1 MGPLKVVLLTESD
14 SLKPDVNLPY
24 KYYGQKLW
32 ETIRTV
38 VEQLQYRCE
47 SVELHKLDFQEH
59 ESVNKYLSAD
69 IVIMDVTNQDRRPT
83 FMYHKGNRESMDCLD
98 DIVLIQAS
106 GVENDSAIQD
116 LKTTCKI
123 KRLIV
128 YRYDESK
135 NVFYDTTQPAN
146 PFPLLSTNL
155 NLFLKRAADNIQ
167 KGLAD
172 RYISRMNTSKA
183 ESQDDN
189 TYRQFLW
196 NEVCDEILNENNHES
211 ATPKLITK
219 LMYAFRD
226 IQDYESMIKLNERC
240 EQLKEIGK
248 RIKTNMMISYLTA
261 FARSR
266 RNQPGD
272 RDEALNI
279 LERLCQTKKTE
290 SELSNDI
297 ICLCGRIY
305 KDKYT
310 ESSCTDQESLE
321 KAIEWYR
328 RGYAADPNIHAG
340 INLLF
345 LLAIKIEDLKNNNE
359 AYRIIIQLNA
369 LLGKK
374 GRSLRDLTN
383 YWDVATYFELHAVQR
398 DWSKACLAALH
409 MYLLNPPIWYL
420 KSTINNLKILHQATR
435 MRDKEKL
442 REQLSE
448 TTDDEN
454 VYSFWI
460 DFFTDA
466 INSNST
472 SSEERELPA
481 QVPILVCDNYEKHD
495 GTTLKNVYVESHLQL
510 NFHTGSEPETLVIY
524 TLAKPSQ
531 AQVDVSVRTIHMDSI
546 RSIINVKR
554 DNRSVFLYAYE
565 NAEAF
570 LSVELQIFFS
580 SVERRIA
587 FNEKMSKYRVQTNIP
602 EVEPKFDLV
611 FDRDPH
617 EQRTALGQGTYGK
630 VYVAHDR
637 NTWKKFAVKEIPMR
651 NPVYT
656 DVLEN
661 EIKILSTLSHKN
673 IVTYYGSV
681 IDRSKKQSVFQ
692 IIMEYVDGGS
702 LSQHLSKFGQFQE
715 PVIRNY
721 TRQLLEGLQYLHEN
735 HILHRDIKSANILVN
750 SRGEIKIADFGTSK
764 RLAGLQLC
772 TEDSVGT
779 LQYMSPDVVLVP
791 PMGYGPEVDIWSV
804 GCTVIEMATGK
815 MPFHKVV
822 NAGALLLKL
831 GSERQPPD
839 IPPELSDTAKDFLS
853 KCFEPTDK
861 RPSAKDLLNHPFFK
875 LKLARDNNGKN
886 GGEKGQESSIHV
898 SDCSLPYHRSFSEEA
913 GVLEPAK
920 SLEPQVSIDDRRRSE
935 LMNIIRDNDSREDL
949 LGQWMDLIDEK
960 NETEVLTIDKLRI
973 LLSGICEYLEDLNER
988 SLQIALEQIC
998 DNSTLDSD
1006 SRTDLERSFYLFIKA
1021 TNTVLSSKNGLP
1033 PHVLFALDNV
1043 IRRVAEHLVGFIR
1056 PDFLPAV
1063 SNITPITPSD
1073 STTMSST
1080 NTRSPLF
1087 LSINEGNNEEMA
1099 RLHQLYLKLVHA
1111 NREQLNKLITIESNN
1126 SIKLNEIMSNQ
1137 KNDNSPSKTVGL
1149 FLPVEPSPENEITS
1163 ADPSTIQEATEEK
1176 KRPTHLTPM
1185 AAIAKQ
1191 ATRSRTLVT
1200 MEQEHDQLLKSLL
1213 DNRTRLNQLLNS
1225 ANI

>member
-1 MGPLKVVLLTESD
+1 MGPLKVVLLTESN
-14 SLKPDVNLPY
+14 SLTGNEALPY

-32 ETIRTV
+32 TKIQSI
-38 VEQLQYRCE
+38 VEELHYRCE
-47 SVELHKLDFQEH
+47 SVDLHKLDFQEH
-59 ESVNKYLSAD
+59 ESVNKFLNAD

-83 FMYHKGNRESMDCLD
+83 FMYHKGNRESMDCMD

-106 GVENDSAIQD
+106 GVENDSAIHD

-123 KRLIV
+123 KLLIV

-135 NVFYDTTQPAN
+135 DVFYDTTQSTY
-146 PFPLLSTNL
+146 PFPLLNTNL
-155 NLFLKRAADNIQ
+155 KNFLERAADNIQ

-172 RYISRMNTSKA
+172 RYISRMNTRKL
-183 ESQDDN
+183 ELQDSQ
-189 TYRQFLW
+189 TYRDFLW
-196 NEVCDEILNENNHES
+196 NEVCGEMLNEVNQEYV
-211 ATPKLITK
+211 TPKLITK

-226 IQDYESMIKLNERC
+226 IQDYESMINLNQRC
-240 EQLKEIGK
+240 EQLGEIAK
-248 RIKTNMMISYLTA
+248 KIKNNMMISYLTA

-279 LERLCQTKKTE
+279 LEHLCQTKKTE
-290 SELSNDI
+290 SELSNDV

-305 KDKYT
+305 KDKFT
-310 ESSCTDQESLE
+310 ESFCQDQDSLE

-328 RGYAADPNIHAG
+328 RGFAADPNIYAG

-345 LLAIKIEDLKNNNE
+345 LLAIKIEDLKKNNE
-359 AYRIIIQLNA
+359 VYRIIIQLNA

-374 GRSLRDLTN
+374 GRSLRDLTD

-420 KSTINNLKILHQATR
+420 KSTIKNLKIFHQATR
-435 MRDKEKL
+435 MRDQPKL
-442 REQLSE
+442 RTQHS
-448 TTDDEN
+448 TNSDDEV

-460 DFFTDA
+460 DFFSDA

-472 SSEERELPA
+472 SPEERELPA
-481 QVPILVCDNYEKHD
+481 QVPILVCDNYEKND

-510 NFHTGSEPETLVIY
+510 NFHTGSEPETLVIR
-524 TLAKPSQ
+524 TLEKQ
-531 AQVDVSVRTIHMDSI
+531 KQLQKDETVRTIEMNSI

-570 LSVELQIFFS
+570 LSVELQIFFAS
-580 SVERRIA
+580 AERRTA
-587 FNEKMSKYRVQTNIP
+587 FNEKMSKYRLQTSIS
-602 EVEPKFDLV
+602 EAEPKFDLV

-637 NTWKKFAVKEIPMR
+637 YTMKKFAVKEIPMR

-673 IVTYYGSV
+673 IVTYYGSA
-681 IDRSKKQSVFQ
+681 IDRSKKQPFFQ

-815 MPFHKVV
+815 MPFHKIV
-822 NAGALLLKL
+822 NTGALLLKL
-831 GSERQPPD
+831 GNERQPPD
-839 IPPELSDTAKDFLS
+839 IPQELSDTAKDFLA
-853 KCFEPTDK
+853 KCFEPTQK

-875 LKLARDNNGKN
+875 TKPVSSREPNGN
-886 GGEKGQESSIHV
+886 SGEKTHDSGIHV
-898 SDCSLPYHRSFSEEA
+898 SNPPETYHRSVSEEP
-913 GVLEPAK
+913 GVLEPARG
-920 SLEPQVSIDDRRRSE
+920 LEAQISIDDRRRSE
-935 LMNIIRDNDSREDL
+935 LMHILRDNDSREDL

-973 LLSGICEYLEDLNER
+973 LLLGICEYLEDSNER
-988 SLQIALEQIC
+988 SLQNALDQIC
-998 DNSTLDSD
+998 DKSELDSD
-1006 SRTDLERSFYLFIKA
+1006 SRTDLERACYLFIKA
-1021 TNTVLSSKNGLP
+1021 ANAVLSSKNGLP
-1033 PHVLFALDNV
+1033 PHVLFALDNM
-1043 IRRVAEHLVGFIR
+1043 IRRVVEHLVGLIR
-1056 PDFLPAV
+1056 PDFVSAV
-1063 SNITPITPSD
+1063 NNIAPITPSD
-1073 STTMSST
+1073 APTFRSIDSRSSLIQ
-1080 NTRSPLF
+1080 NTLD
-1087 LSINEGNNEEMA
+1087 GANEEIT
-1099 RLHQLYLKLVHA
+1099 RLHQQYAQLLQTNRNQLSRLVS
-1111 NREQLNKLITIESNN
+1111 IE
-1126 SIKLNEIMSNQ
+1126 
-1137 KNDNSPSKTVGL
+1137 NDNTTKLYESS
-1149 FLPVEPSPENEITS
+1149 
-1163 ADPSTIQEATEEK
+1163 
-1176 KRPTHLTPM
+1176 
-1185 AAIAKQ
+1185 
-1191 ATRSRTLVT
+1191 
-1200 MEQEHDQLLKSLL
+1200 
-1213 DNRTRLNQLLNS
+1213 LNQQAENLS
-1225 ANI
+1225 R

>member
-1 MGPLKVVLLTESD
+1 MGPLKVVLLTESN
-14 SLKPDVNLPY
+14 SLTGNEALPY

-32 ETIRTV
+32 TKIQSI
-38 VEQLQYRCE
+38 VEELHYRCE
-47 SVELHKLDFQEH
+47 SVDLHKLDFQEH
-59 ESVNKYLSAD
+59 ESVNKFLNAD

-83 FMYHKGNRESMDCLD
+83 FMYHKGNRESMDCMD

-106 GVENDSAIQD
+106 GVENDSAIHD

-123 KRLIV
+123 KLLIV

-135 NVFYDTTQPAN
+135 DVFYDTTQSTY
-146 PFPLLSTNL
+146 PFPLLNTNL
-155 NLFLKRAADNIQ
+155 KNFLERAADNIQ

-172 RYISRMNTSKA
+172 RYISRMNTRKL
-183 ESQDDN
+183 ELQDSQ
-189 TYRQFLW
+189 TYRDFLW
-196 NEVCDEILNENNHES
+196 NEVCGEMLNEINQEYV
-211 ATPKLITK
+211 TPKLITK

-226 IQDYESMIKLNERC
+226 IQDYESMINLNQRC
-240 EQLKEIGK
+240 EQLGEIAK
-248 RIKTNMMISYLTA
+248 KIKNNMMISYLTA

-279 LERLCQTKKTE
+279 LEHLCQTKKTE
-290 SELSNDI
+290 SELSNDV

-305 KDKYT
+305 KDKFT
-310 ESSCTDQESLE
+310 ESFCQDQDSLE

-328 RGYAADPNIHAG
+328 RGFAADPNIYAG

-345 LLAIKIEDLKNNNE
+345 LLAIKIEDLKKNNE
-359 AYRIIIQLNA
+359 VYRIIIQLNA

-374 GRSLRDLTN
+374 GRSLRDLTD

-435 MRDKEKL
+435 MRDQQKL
-442 REQLSE
+442 RTQHS
-448 TTDDEN
+448 TSSDDEV

-460 DFFTDA
+460 DFFSDA

-472 SSEERELPA
+472 SPEERELPA
-481 QVPILVCDNYEKHD
+481 QVPILVCDNYEKND
-495 GTTLKNVYVESHLQL
+495 GTILKNVYVESHLQL
-510 NFHTGSEPETLVIY
+510 NFHTGSEPETLVIR
-524 TLAKPSQ
+524 TLEKQ
-531 AQVDVSVRTIHMDSI
+531 KQLQKDESVRTIEMNSI

-570 LSVELQIFFS
+570 LSVELQIFFAS
-580 SVERRIA
+580 AERRTA
-587 FNEKMSKYRVQTNIP
+587 FNEKMSKYRLQTSIS
-602 EVEPKFDLV
+602 EAEPKFDLV

-637 NTWKKFAVKEIPMR
+637 YTMKKFAVKEIPMR

-673 IVTYYGSV
+673 IVTYYGSA
-681 IDRSKKQSVFQ
+681 IDRSKKQPFFQ

-815 MPFHKVV
+815 MPFHKIV
-822 NAGALLLKL
+822 NTGALLLKL
-831 GSERQPPD
+831 GNERQPPD
-839 IPPELSDTAKDFLS
+839 IPQELSDTAKDFLA
-853 KCFEPTDK
+853 KCFEPTQK

-875 LKLARDNNGKN
+875 TKPVSSREPNGN
-886 GGEKGQESSIHV
+886 SGEKTHDSGIHV
-898 SDCSLPYHRSFSEEA
+898 SNPPETYHRSVSEEP
-913 GVLEPAK
+913 GVLEPARG
-920 SLEPQVSIDDRRRSE
+920 LEAQISIDDRRRSE
-935 LMNIIRDNDSREDL
+935 LMHILRDNDSREDL

-973 LLSGICEYLEDLNER
+973 LLLGICEYLEDSNER
-988 SLQIALEQIC
+988 SLQNALDQIC
-998 DNSTLDSD
+998 DKSELDSD
-1006 SRTDLERSFYLFIKA
+1006 SRTDLERACYLFIKA
-1021 TNTVLSSKNGLP
+1021 T
-1033 PHVLFALDNV
+1033 
-1043 IRRVAEHLVGFIR
+1043 I
-1056 PDFLPAV
+1056 
-1063 SNITPITPSD
+1063 
-1073 STTMSST
+1073 
-1080 NTRSPLF
+1080 
-1087 LSINEGNNEEMA
+1087 
-1099 RLHQLYLKLVHA
+1099 
-1111 NREQLNKLITIESNN
+1111 
-1126 SIKLNEIMSNQ
+1126 
-1137 KNDNSPSKTVGL
+1137 SKTIGL
-1149 FLPVEPSPENEITS
+1149 FLPVETSPAVEDTDSENVTTPVAEERNTS
-1163 ADPSTIQEATEEK
+1163 SS
-1176 KRPTHLTPM
+1176 LTPM
-1185 AAIAKQ
+1185 AAALQ
-1191 ATRSRTLVT
+1191 QMARSRSLIAI
-1200 MEQEHDQLLKSLL
+1200 EQEHDRLLKSMI
-1213 DNRTRLNQLLNS
+1213 DNRIRLNQLLHS
-1225 ANI
+1225 SNI

>member
-1 MGPLKVVLLTESD
+1 MGSLKVVLLTESD
-14 SLKPDVNLPY
+14 SLKRDANLPY

-32 ETIRTV
+32 ETIQSV
-38 VEQLQYRCE
+38 IVELNYRCE

-59 ESVNKYLSAD
+59 ESVNKFLNAD
-69 IVIMDVTNQDRRPT
+69 IVIMVDVTNQDRRPT
-83 FMYHKGNRESMDCLD
+83 FMYHKGNRESMDCMD

-135 NVFYDTTQPAN
+135 DVFYDTTQPAN
-146 PFPLLSTNL
+146 PFPLLKTNL
-155 NLFLKRAADNIQ
+155 KCFLGRAATNIK

-172 RYISRMNTSKA
+172 RCISRMNQSKH
-183 ESQDDN
+183 ESKDDN
-189 TYRQFLW
+189 TFRDFLW
-196 NEVCDEILNENNHES
+196 NEICAEILTETNQEDV
-211 ATPKLITK
+211 TPKLITQ

-226 IQDYESMIKLNERC
+226 IQDYESMIRLNQRC
-240 EQLKEIGK
+240 EQLGEIAK
-248 RIKTNMMISYLTA
+248 KIKNNMMISYLTA
-261 FARSR
+261 FACSR

-290 SELSNDI
+290 SELSNDV

-305 KDKYT
+305 KDKFT

-328 RGYAADPNIHAG
+328 RGFAADPNIYAG

-345 LLAIKIEDLKNNNE
+345 LLAIKTEDLKKNNE

-374 GRSLRDLTN
+374 GRALRDLTD

-435 MRDKEKL
+435 IRDKEKL
-442 REQLSE
+442 REQT
-448 TTDDEN
+448 TTDNNDDDN

-460 DFFTDA
+460 DFFSDA

-472 SSEERELPA
+472 STEERELPA
-481 QVPILVCDNYEKHD
+481 QVPILVCDNYEKND

-524 TLAKPSQ
+524 ALSKQKQ
-531 AQVDVSVRTIHMDSI
+531 AQTNELVRTIAMDSI

-580 SVERRIA
+580 SAERRIA
-587 FNEKMSKYRVQTNIP
+587 FNEKMSKYRVQTNIA

-637 NTWKKFAVKEIPMR
+637 YTWKKFAVKEIPMR
-651 NPVYT
+651 NPVFT

-661 EIKILSTLSHKN
+661 EIKILSTLSHRN
-673 IVTYYGSV
+673 IVTYYGSA
-681 IDRSKKQSVFQ
+681 IDRTKKQPVFQ

-702 LSQHLSKFGQFQE
+702 LSQHLAKFGQFQE

-822 NAGALLLKL
+822 NTGALLLKL
-831 GSERQPPD
+831 GNERQAPD
-839 IPPELSDTAKDFLS
+839 IPSELSDIGKDFL
-853 KCFEPTDK
+853 
-861 RPSAKDLLNHPFFK
+861 
-875 LKLARDNNGKN
+875 
-886 GGEKGQESSIHV
+886 
-898 SDCSLPYHRSFSEEA
+898 
-913 GVLEPAK
+913 
-920 SLEPQVSIDDRRRSE
+920 
-935 LMNIIRDNDSREDL
+935 
-949 LGQWMDLIDEK
+949 
-960 NETEVLTIDKLRI
+960 
-973 LLSGICEYLEDLNER
+973 
-988 SLQIALEQIC
+988 
-998 DNSTLDSD
+998 
-1006 SRTDLERSFYLFIKA
+1006 
-1021 TNTVLSSKNGLP
+1021 
-1033 PHVLFALDNV
+1033 
-1043 IRRVAEHLVGFIR
+1043 
-1056 PDFLPAV
+1056 
-1063 SNITPITPSD
+1063 
-1073 STTMSST
+1073 
-1080 NTRSPLF
+1080 
-1087 LSINEGNNEEMA
+1087 
-1099 RLHQLYLKLVHA
+1099 
-1111 NREQLNKLITIESNN
+1111 NR
-1126 SIKLNEIMSNQ
+1126 
-1137 KNDNSPSKTVGL
+1137 
-1149 FLPVEPSPENEITS
+1149 
-1163 ADPSTIQEATEEK
+1163 
-1176 KRPTHLTPM
+1176 
-1185 AAIAKQ
+1185 
-1191 ATRSRTLVT
+1191 
-1200 MEQEHDQLLKSLL
+1200 
-1213 DNRTRLNQLLNS
+1213 
-1225 ANI
+1225 